1 MENDIVILLIN
12 VNINRVIENECKK
25 WILVYNKKYIWF
37 LTPLSLS
44 NIEEYINI
52 SFLYVELYVES
63 FFSWFYLLG
72 HCRTLQCIDENPNI
86 CSSWRLGWIHCLWKK
101 TKKKKACVVY
111 VNMDWWRILFLF
123 RAVSPHFCC
132 VSSLT
137 RTFFL
142 LCSASCSAHSS
153 YL

>member
-1 MENDIVILLIN
+1 MENDIVLLLIN

-63 FFSWFYLLG
+63 FFPWFYLLG
-72 HCRTLQCIDENPNI
+72 HCRTLKCIDDNPSI
-86 CSSWRLGWIHCLWKK
+86 CSSWRLGWIPSVWKK
-101 TKKKKACVVY
+101 TEKACVVC
-111 VNMDWWRILFLF
+111 VNMDWWWILFLF
-123 RAVSPHFCC
+123 RAVSPHFWCA
-132 VSSLT
+132 SFPT
-137 RTFFL
+137 RTFSPP
-142 LCSASCSAHSS
+142 LCSASRSDHGS